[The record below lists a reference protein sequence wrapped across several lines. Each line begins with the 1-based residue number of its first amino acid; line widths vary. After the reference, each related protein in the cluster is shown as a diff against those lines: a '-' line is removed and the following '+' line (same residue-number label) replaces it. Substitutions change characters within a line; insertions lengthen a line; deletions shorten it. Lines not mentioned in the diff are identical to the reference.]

1 MGPNRSGIS
10 AGLQDRRP
18 PFARSG
24 IFILAALSAFI
35 APSTQSR
42 AVEETPFRLCA
53 DPTNLPFSSD
63 NPSRPGFYV
72 EIGQALAQALGRPIT
87 YEWYKSYF
95 GKRTVR
101 VTLLGKQCDAMI
113 GLPLSDDFMGPAVI
127 FSRKIVTES
136 YALVSASN
144 KSIAGFDDLRGKR
157 VAVQF
162 QTTPQNL
169 LAERDDIEKVTVLTP
184 EEGMTALD
192 QGKADVAFMWG
203 PVAGWLNKSTYG
215 NRYSIQSTEGRGL
228 SWDVA
233 IGFAK
238 TSGQLRDQVDAALP
252 MLERTIAELSTKY
265 GLPTDQPIRV
275 GSTQA
280 QTKGASGEMSAHPR
294 AAAQPLP
301 DVAPS
306 PSTANAELTTGQ
318 ATPAAQSAE
327 LVSAGKEI
335 FNGTCAHCHGPD
347 AVQGERR
354 IDLRLLQ
361 HRYGEDMR
369 SKYWTT
375 VHEGRPAKGMP
386 PWSEVFTDDQFES
399 IYAFLLSVQ
408 SPTDPSN

>member
-1 MGPNRSGIS
+1 MRPNHSDVS
-10 AGLQDRRP
+10 VMLQDRRQ
-18 PFARSG
+18 PFARAG
-24 IFILAALSAFI
+24 IFVMAMLCTVM
-35 APSTQSR
+35 APSTQC
-42 AVEETPFRLCA
+42 AVAEEAPFRLCA

-63 NPSRPGFYV
+63 NPSQPGLYV
-72 EIGQALAQALGRPIT
+72 EIGQAIAQALGRPIT

-101 VTLLGKQCDAMI
+101 VTLLGKQCDAMV
-113 GLPLSDDFMGPAVI
+113 GLPLSDDFMGRAVI
-127 FSRKIVTES
+127 FSRKIVAES

-144 KSIAGFDDLRGKR
+144 KPIGGLDDLRGKR

-162 QTTPQNL
+162 QSTPQNL
-169 LAERDDIEKVTVLTP
+169 LAEWNEIEKVTVLTP

-192 QGKADVAFMWG
+192 QGKVDVAFIWG

-228 SWDVA
+228 SWDAA

-238 TSGQLRDQVDAALP
+238 TSAQLRDQVDAALP
-252 MLERTIAELSTKY
+252 RLERMIAELSGKY
-265 GLPTDQPIRV
+265 GVPNDQPIRFA
-275 GSTQA
+275 STQ
-280 QTKGASGEMSAHPR
+280 TPTRGPSGEISPHSRKSP
-294 AAAQPLP
+294 QSLP
-301 DVAPS
+301 DVGAS
-306 PSTANAELTTGQ
+306 PPTANPELTTGQ
-318 ATPAAQSAE
+318 AAPAAQSAE

-347 AVQGERR
+347 AVQSERR

-361 HRYGEDMR
+361 NRYGDDIR
-369 SKYWTT
+369 SKFWAT

-386 PWSEVFTDDQFES
+386 AWNEVFTDDQFES

-408 SPTDPSN
+408 SPADPAN